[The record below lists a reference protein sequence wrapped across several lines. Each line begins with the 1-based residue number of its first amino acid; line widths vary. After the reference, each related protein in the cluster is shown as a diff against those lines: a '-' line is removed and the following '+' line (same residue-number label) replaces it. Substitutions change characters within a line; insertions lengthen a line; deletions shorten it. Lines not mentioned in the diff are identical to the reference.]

1 MSQPASNTHT
11 ACPGGKWY
19 ALTIWFQRSRKL
31 SAAKML
37 VSGSVEITSYFPQGN
52 DRKPG
57 TEASYEVAISGQR

>member
-11 ACPGGKWY
+11 ACPGRKWY

-31 SAAKML
+31 PAAKML
-37 VSGSVEITSYFPQGN
+37 VSGSVEITSYFPQEN

-57 TEASYEVAISGQR
+57 TEASNEVAISGQR

>member
-1 MSQPASNTHT
+1 MFQPASNTHT

-37 VSGSVEITSYFPQGN
+37 VSG
-52 DRKPG
+52 
-57 TEASYEVAISGQR
+57 